1 MHPAETCEVDGFD
14 RQRDHRDQIEI
25 AHPGI
30 EATGHRRP
38 VQVDPDQVSP
48 EDGTDVRDQSL
59 EKSFR
64 PWVVGVHVSS
74 FGVGAPAVNREGAG
88 QGAAR

>member
-14 RQRDHRDQIEI
+14 RRRDHRDQIEI

-48 EDGTDVRDQSL
+48 EDGTDVRNQS
-59 EKSFR
+59 FANGVWDR
-64 PWVVGVHVSS
+64 IVDVHVSS
-74 FGVGAPAVNREGAG
+74 FGVGVPAVNREAAG
-88 QGAAR
+88 QGAA